1 MYSRHKLPVWYPLDC
16 SLPTAVQT
24 YQPPQQGTV
33 PILDLITHPY
43 VVSVA
48 PLDSVGV
55 WTVLEL
61 NKKLPEFCFK
71 VLWWIAAAQ
80 NQRTLVW
87 RCLPQACCVC
97 EPEPLILWGLSRK
110 NEGTQNN
117 YYAIPP
123 PPRCVNGWETCTVV
137 ILACLIFIL
146 FYFILSSLVPTHSC
160 SEMRRGKRGWRGHT
174 NTVEKLVCRVVCG
187 QVYPCWESSLSP
199 TNCTVAETFALHIW
213 ELVGWCERREQ
224 SR

>member
-1 MYSRHKLPVWYPLDC
+1 MYSRHKLPVWYPLNC

-71 VLWWIAAAQ
+71 VLWWIAAAR

-123 PPRCVNGWETCTVV
+123 PPLQGVWMAGRLVQLSFWPA
-137 ILACLIFIL
+137 LFL
-146 FYFILSSLVPTHSC
+146 FYFILFCLPLYPLIHALRWG
-160 SEMRRGKRGWRGHT
+160 EGRGGGEDIQIR
-174 NTVEKLVCRVVCG
+174 
-187 QVYPCWESSLSP
+187 
-199 TNCTVAETFALHIW
+199 
-213 ELVGWCERREQ
+213 
-224 SR
+224 